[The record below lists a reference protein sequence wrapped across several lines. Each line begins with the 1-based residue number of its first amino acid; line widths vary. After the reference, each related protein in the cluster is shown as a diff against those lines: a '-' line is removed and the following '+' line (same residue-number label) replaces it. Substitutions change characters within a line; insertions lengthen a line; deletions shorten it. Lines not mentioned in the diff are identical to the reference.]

1 MRLVN
6 RHPCSHP
13 NRKDPRLGWGTRGTF
28 RLRTPLPGPQM
39 RGTWALGPFSLRI
52 VKGGRIARRCA
63 RLKNRRGIGLAV
75 AVDVKPMDVL
85 DRHRQLSLLLVDDDV
100 ELCGMMSEFFAQEG
114 HRLECIYNGREGLAA
129 ALNGSYDLVILDV
142 MLPILDGFELL
153 QRLRRRK
160 DLPVIMLT
168 ARVQQQDRIR
178 GLDAGA
184 DDYLPKPFDPD
195 ELLAR
200 VRAVLRRSESLAR
213 AEAEVIVIG
222 NIRVSPTTREAWL
235 DDRLVDLTAAE
246 FDLLEMLMRSAGRVV
261 SRDEITAALF
271 EREATPYDRFLD
283 VHISH
288 LRKKLEGGRGLIRT
302 VRGVGYVFTGAA

>member
-1 MRLVN
+1 M
-6 RHPCSHP
+6 
-13 NRKDPRLGWGTRGTF
+13 
-28 RLRTPLPGPQM
+28 
-39 RGTWALGPFSLRI
+39 
-52 VKGGRIARRCA
+52 
-63 RLKNRRGIGLAV
+63 AV
-75 AVDVKPMDVL
+75 AVDMKQMDVL

-114 HRLECIYNGREGLAA
+114 HHLECIYNGREGLTA

-142 MLPILDGFELL
+142 MLPILDGFEVL

-160 DLPVIMLT
+160 DLPIIMLT

-178 GLDAGA
+178 GLDSGA

-200 VRAVLRRSESLAR
+200 IRAVLRRSESLTR
-213 AEAEVIVIG
+213 VEVDEIVIG

-235 DDRLVDLTAAE
+235 NHELLELTATE

-288 LRKKLEGGRGLIRT
+288 LRSKLEGGRGLIRT
-302 VRGVGYVFTGAA
+302 VRGVGYVFTGAS

>member
-1 MRLVN
+1 MRDGVQ
-6 RHPCSHP
+6 
-13 NRKDPRLGWGTRGTF
+13 D
-28 RLRTPLPGPQM
+28 
-39 RGTWALGPFSLRI
+39 
-52 VKGGRIARRCA
+52 
-63 RLKNRRGIGLAV
+63 LKTEEVLGLAV
-75 AVDVKPMDVL
+75 AVDVKAMDVL
-85 DRHRQLSLLLVDDDV
+85 DRQRQLSLLLVDDDV

-114 HRLECIYNGREGLAA
+114 HRLECIYNGREGLTA

-142 MLPILDGFELL
+142 MLPIVDGFEVL

-213 AEAEVIVIG
+213 AEAEQIVIG

-235 DDRLVDLTAAE
+235 NDQRVDLTAAE